1 MPFKV
6 FALSETINVSTPLLA
21 MNLHRQRLKVY
32 TDKSS
37 TNSKWTALVTQQVN
51 SAT

>member
-21 MNLHRQRLKVY
+21 MNLHRQCLKVY
-32 TDKSS
+32 MDKSS